1 MGAVKWSHESQ
12 RTPVLEVVRQVV
24 WVCGHQL
31 VPPGSLKLLFSSL
44 TLALL
49 VTSGQPGLRPGAPQ
63 KDSLLPQ
70 VTGRM
75 REACTLLEN
84 PVSGQGLFFC
94 VCEHVA

>member
-1 MGAVKWSHESQ
+1 MDAVEWSHESQ

-24 WVCGHQL
+24 WMWGHQL
-31 VPPGSLKLLFSSL
+31 VLPGSLKPLFSSL